1 MYSRD
6 TERQVREER
15 PVILRDNVIPAVRAV
30 CVRINVARHQGFSSQ
45 IDLPCTV
52 RDGNL
57 TCGAQ
62 RRNTIVFND
71 DNAIIDDIS
80 RRVHGDN
87 LSIGKGHQSPGT
99 IGVH

>member
-1 MYSRD
+1 MYGRD

-30 CVRINVARHQGFSSQ
+30 CVRINIARHERLSSQ

-52 RDGNL
+52 WDRNV
-57 TCGAQ
+57 TRGAQ
-62 RRNTIVFND
+62 GDNAIVFND
-71 DNAIIDDIS
+71 DNAIVDDVS
-80 RRVHGDN
+80 CRVHGDDA
-87 LSIGKGHQSPGT
+87 SIGEGHKSSGT